1 MIKQQALS
9 IHDYSYDLPH
19 DRIAEQPLP
28 ERDAS
33 RLLVYREGVIQDDYF
48 FHLPQHLPEGSTL
61 VLNNTRVIEA
71 RLFFQKPSGGV
82 IELFCL
88 EPWEQVMEISLAQQ
102 GQVVWKCLIGG
113 ASKWKPGQV
122 LEKQL
127 EIKGEG
133 ILFTATYVRKET
145 DSFLIHFSWS
155 PSHYSFAE
163 LLHAAGAIPLPPY
176 IKRPATEKD
185 KDRYQ
190 TIFSRQ
196 EGSVAAPTAA
206 LHFTDTVFQ
215 NLAKKNIHPAYLT
228 LHVGAGT
235 FKPVKAATMEGHY
248 MHAEPFTVSKEFLE
262 NILHANKIIVTGTT
276 SLRTLESLHWLG
288 LKLMKTEAVD
298 NWKLE
303 QWEAYYLEEK
313 YGRIDY
319 HETIGA
325 LIKWMEENSQAELH
339 CQTSLIIA
347 PGYSFLIPD
356 ALITNFHQPQSTLLL
371 LVAAFIGDD
380 WKKIYTHALENNY
393 RFLSYGD
400 SSLLWRKTI
409 PSIT

>member
-1 MIKQQALS
+1 MIRQQALS
-9 IHDYSYDLPH
+9 IHDYTYELPH

-33 RLLVYREGVIQDDYF
+33 RLLVYRNGEIQDDF
-48 FHLPQHLPEGSTL
+48 FYHLPRYLPEGSTL

-71 RLFFQKPSGGV
+71 RLFFRKPSGGV

-88 EPWEQVMEISLAQQ
+88 DPWDQVMETSLAQQ
-102 GQVVWKCLIGG
+102 GTVMWKCLIGG

-127 EIKGEG
+127 EIKGDK

-145 DSFLIHFSWS
+145 DSFLIHFEWT

-176 IKRPATEKD
+176 IKRPVTEKD

-206 LHFTDTVFQ
+206 LHFTDKVFQ
-215 NLAKKNIHPAYLT
+215 ELAHKNIHPAYLT

-235 FKPVKAATMEGHY
+235 FKPVKSATMEGHY
-248 MHAEPFTVSKEFLE
+248 MHAEPFTVSKKFLE
-262 NILHANKIIVTGTT
+262 NILHANRIIVTGTT

-288 LKLMKTEAVD
+288 LKLMKTGAID

-313 YGRIDY
+313 FGSIDY
-319 HETIGA
+319 RETVAA
-325 LIKWMEENSQAELH
+325 LIKWMEENSREELH

-371 LVAAFIGDD
+371 LIAAFIGDD
-380 WKKIYTHALENNY
+380 WKKVYAHALENHY

-400 SSLLWRKTI
+400 SSLLWRK
-409 PSIT
+409 

>member
-1 MIKQQALS
+1 MIRQQALS
-9 IHDYSYDLPH
+9 IHDYSYELPH

-33 RLLVYREGVIQDDYF
+33 RLLVYRDGEIQDDF
-48 FHLPQHLPEGSTL
+48 FYHLPRYLPEGSTL

-71 RLFFQKPSGGV
+71 RLFFRKPSGGV

-88 EPWEQVMEISLAQQ
+88 EPWDQVMETSLAQQ
-102 GQVVWKCLIGG
+102 GTVMWKCLIGG

-127 EIKGEG
+127 EIKGDK

-145 DSFLIHFSWS
+145 DSFLIHFAWT

-176 IKRPATEKD
+176 IKRPVTEKD

-206 LHFTDTVFQ
+206 LHFTDKVFQ
-215 NLAKKNIHPAYLT
+215 ELAHKNIHPAYLT

-235 FKPVKAATMEGHY
+235 FKPVKSATMEGHY
-248 MHAEPFTVSKEFLE
+248 MHAEPFTVSKKFLE
-262 NILHANKIIVTGTT
+262 NILHANRIIVTGTT

-288 LKLMKTEAVD
+288 LKLMKTGAID

-313 YGRIDY
+313 FGSIDY
-319 HETIGA
+319 RETVAA
-325 LIKWMEENSQAELH
+325 LIKWMEENSREELH

-380 WKKIYTHALENNY
+380 WKKVYAHALENNY

-400 SSLLWRKTI
+400 SSLLWRK
-409 PSIT
+409 

>member
-1 MIKQQALS
+1 MIRQQALS
-9 IHDYSYDLPH
+9 IHDYTYELPH

-33 RLLVYREGVIQDDYF
+33 RLLVYRDGEIQDDF
-48 FHLPQHLPEGSTL
+48 FYHLPRYLPEGSTL

-71 RLFFQKPSGGV
+71 RLFFRKPSGGV

-88 EPWEQVMEISLAQQ
+88 EPWDQVMETSLAQQ
-102 GQVVWKCLIGG
+102 GTVMWKCLIGG

-127 EIKGEG
+127 EIKGDN

-145 DSFLIHFSWS
+145 DSFLIHFAWT

-176 IKRPATEKD
+176 IKRPVTEKD

-206 LHFTDTVFQ
+206 LHFTDKVFQ
-215 NLAKKNIHPAYLT
+215 ELAHKNIHPAYLT

-235 FKPVKAATMEGHY
+235 FKPVKSATMEGHY
-248 MHAEPFTVSKEFLE
+248 MHAEPFTVSKKFLE
-262 NILHANKIIVTGTT
+262 NILHANRIIVTGTT

-288 LKLMKTEAVD
+288 LKLMKTGAID

-313 YGRIDY
+313 FGSIDY
-319 HETIGA
+319 RETVAA
-325 LIKWMEENSQAELH
+325 LIKWMEENSREELH

-380 WKKIYTHALENNY
+380 WKKVYAHALENHY

-400 SSLLWRKTI
+400 SSLLWRK
-409 PSIT
+409 